1 MNITARMRGPL
12 AMKLR
17 FQPGMKGEKG
27 DAGDAATVA
36 VGTVTT
42 GAPGSP
48 AAVTNV
54 GTSAAA
60 ILDFDIPQGG
70 KGDAGDN
77 GWVPELATVTDGARR
92 VHQVVDWFGGTGTK
106 PATGDYVGAAGLT
119 PTIGA
124 AVDIRGPAGTATI
137 PDGDK
142 GDITTSTGGDV
153 WQINA
158 GAVGTTEL
166 ADKAATNAKLADMAT
181 ARFKG
186 RATAGSGA
194 PEDLTGAQAAA
205 LLDPAAVKTLIGVT
219 TAGDA
224 LLTAA
229 TVDAQ
234 RTALAQRAQLITAGG
249 VGAAVANVEITIPTG
264 FEAFDLDFRNLAST
278 ASSYLMVQVKAGGV
292 WYASSFNY
300 SWTQHFASTAAPG
313 VWHDGSGGAAVSSAI
328 MLAAS
333 ANANLNYGRIRIHPG
348 DSISNPSLDAGTSY
362 GQIMARTV
370 GYLGLTGRIEAIRLL
385 FSAGNVGAG
394 ATYELTGLRR

>member
-12 AMKLR
+12 AIKLR

-36 VGTVTT
+36 VGAVTT

-54 GTSAAA
+54 GTAAAA
-60 ILDFDIPQGG
+60 IFDFDIPEGD

-77 GWVPELATVTDGARR
+77 GWTPELATVTDSARR

-106 PATGDYVGAAGLT
+106 PATGDYVGATGLT
-119 PTIGA
+119 PTIGD
-124 AVDIRGPAGTATI
+124 AVDIRGPAGTAAI

-181 ARFKG
+181 ARIKG

-194 PEDLTGAQAAA
+194 PEDLTGAQVTAMLDAFVGDTGSGGTKGLTPAPGAGDNAAGRV
-205 LLDPAAVKTLIGVT
+205 LDASGGFVSLANKHMPMGSVVDCVSATFAAVTSSNVIIPLDDTKPQISEGSEILSVAIAPKSTSNKLRV
-219 TAGDA
+219 
-224 LLTAA
+224 
-229 TVDAQ
+229 
-234 RTALAQRAQLITAGG
+234 LAVL
-249 VGAAVANVEITIPTG
+249 P
-264 FEAFDLDFRNLAST
+264 FSL
-278 ASSYLMVQVKAGGV
+278 
-292 WYASSFNY
+292 
-300 SWTQHFASTAAPG
+300 
-313 VWHDGSGGAAVSSAI
+313 SGGAASAI
-328 MLAAS
+328 AALFRTGTTDALAAIFRYDAAGAGGVLVLTKEFTPATTAS
-333 ANANLNYGRIRIHPG
+333 VTLSVRVGVDIAGRAVVINGINGP
-348 DSISNPSLDAGTSY
+348 A
-362 GQIMARTV
+362 
-370 GYLGLTGRIEAIRLL
+370 RLL
-385 FSAGNVGAG
+385 GGASE
-394 ATYELTGLRR
+394 ASIFVEEIKA

>member
-12 AMKLR
+12 AIKLR
-17 FQPGMKGEKG
+17 FQPGMKGDKG

-36 VGTVTT
+36 VGAVTT

-54 GTSAAA
+54 GTAAAA
-60 ILDFDIPQGG
+60 IFDFDIPEGD

-77 GWVPELATVTDGARR
+77 GWTPELATVTDSARR

-106 PATGDYVGAAGLT
+106 PATGDYVGATGLT
-119 PTIGA
+119 PTIGD
-124 AVDIRGPAGTATI
+124 AVDIRGPAGTASI

-186 RATAGSGA
+186 RATAGTGA

-205 LLDPAAVKTLIGVT
+205 MLDGATVKSLIGIT
-219 TAGDA
+219 AAGDA
-224 LLTAA
+224 ITQAA
-229 TVDAQ
+229 TTDAQ
-234 RTALAQRAQLITAGG
+234 RTTLAQRDQLVTSGY
-249 VGAAVANVEITIPTG
+249 VSSAAAAVEITIPAG
-264 FEAFDLDFRNLAST
+264 FDEFDLSFRTFVSS
-278 ASSYLMVQVKAGGV
+278 ASSYLLAQFKAGGV
-292 WYASSFNY
+292 WYTSGGSYA
-300 SWTQHFASTAAPG
+300 WTQHFAATTGPG
-313 VWHDGSGGAAVSSAI
+313 SWYQGSGGAAVSSAI
-328 MLAAS
+328 MLAA
-333 ANANLNYGRIRIHPG
+333 NANSDQAYGLIRIHPG
-348 DSISNPSLDAGTSY
+348 DTISNPRVDAEAAY
-362 GQIMARTV
+362 GQILTRTA
-370 GYLGLTGRIEAIRLL
+370 GYLGITSRIEAIRLL
-385 FSAGNVGAG
+385 FSSGDVAVG
-394 ATYELTGLRR
+394 ATYELVGKRR

>member
-12 AMKLR
+12 AIKLR

-36 VGTVTT
+36 VGAVTT

-54 GTSAAA
+54 GTAAAA
-60 ILDFDIPQGG
+60 IFDFDIPEGD

-77 GWVPELATVTDGARR
+77 GWTPELATVTDSARR

-106 PATGDYVGAAGLT
+106 PATGDYVGATGLT
-119 PTIGA
+119 PTIGD
-124 AVDIRGPAGTATI
+124 AVDIRGTAGTATI

-181 ARFKG
+181 ARIKG

-194 PEDLTGAQAAA
+194 PEDLTGAQVTA
-205 LLDPAAVKTLIGVT
+205 LLSAVNGDFGSGGTKGLVPAPAAGDSAAGRLLAASGLFENLANKHMPMGSVVDCVSATL
-219 TAGDA
+219 
-224 LLTAA
+224 A
-229 TVDAQ
+229 TVTSSNLIIPLDDTKPQISEGSEILSVAIAPKSTSNKL
-234 RTALAQRAQLITAGG
+234 RVLAVL
-249 VGAAVANVEITIPTG
+249 P
-264 FEAFDLDFRNLAST
+264 FSL
-278 ASSYLMVQVKAGGV
+278 
-292 WYASSFNY
+292 
-300 SWTQHFASTAAPG
+300 
-313 VWHDGSGGAAVSSAI
+313 SGGAASAI
-328 MLAAS
+328 AALFRTGTTDALAAIFRYDTTGAGGVLVLTKEFTPATTAS
-333 ANANLNYGRIRIHPG
+333 VTLSVRVGVDIAGRAVVINGINGP
-348 DSISNPSLDAGTSY
+348 A
-362 GQIMARTV
+362 
-370 GYLGLTGRIEAIRLL
+370 RLL
-385 FSAGNVGAG
+385 GGASE
-394 ATYELTGLRR
+394 ASIFVEEIKA